1 MADRVLW
8 PDTNVT
14 RRTGQFMALV
24 RTAAQKGV
32 HVSIHAQVFLETRRH
47 RQSEKGPDFDARMFD
62 GLFAPLAAGSSVMA
76 RFHELTVDLDRAR
89 RWSEALVQRYPTDEA
104 WQAVKREALRAS
116 GGTVGE
122 SRNVP
127 MTADWWIAL
136 SIEENPDAWMVTEDQ
151 GPEWNSLRDRGRV
164 LSLNEATAWLSEQ
177 SDQVQ

>member
-14 RRTGQFMALV
+14 RRTARFMALV

-47 RQSEKGPDFDARMFD
+47 RQSAKGPDFDARMFD
-62 GLFAPLAAGSSVMA
+62 GLFAPMAAGSSAMA

-104 WQAVKREALRAS
+104 WQTVKRDALRAS

-136 SIEENPDAWMVTEDQ
+136 SIEESPEAWVVTEDQ
-151 GPEWNSLRDRGRV
+151 GPEWKSLRDRGRV
-164 LSLNEATAWLSEQ
+164 LSLIEATAWLSEQ
-177 SDQVQ
+177 SDHVR